1 MKEQIPISMK
11 RIMNI
16 WIIGLFL
23 LLNLGGCSSK
33 KAEKNI
39 VNFTRDDFKEQVILS
54 NPELITLDD
63 STLNDPAAFYLMHDS
78 IIIVQNQPHCDHLI
92 ELFSLDSRKIVTQFA
107 SKGNGP
113 GEFNTCY
120 CYVPNSNDSM
130 FYLKDDGAYSYIT
143 VDLNSTLHSK
153 KLVVKNRFQYNPE
166 LHYYVEICPIDDSHY
181 IGYHMWYLNDSTY
194 NNNVTALKKYTVNEN
209 IEESNTMEAAMSKY
223 KYFVASVNDVHLF
236 MNQTRNAFWM
246 ADAHKDKIEIYDESL
261 NLVKTLIGPDNY
273 NFKYSLPQSNSP
285 IPFVGFEGDKSYKT
299 YSSFTVTDKHVY
311 ILYQGING
319 VVDDTE
325 NLKPVEVFKF
335 DWDGNLLCNYKLDRF
350 VYTLSVDSKE
360 EYLYCSTFKS
370 PKDIRE
376 FVRYKL

>member
-113 GEFNTCY
+113 G
-120 CYVPNSNDSM
+120 
-130 FYLKDDGAYSYIT
+130 
-143 VDLNSTLHSK
+143 
-153 KLVVKNRFQYNPE
+153 
-166 LHYYVEICPIDDSHY
+166 
-181 IGYHMWYLNDSTY
+181 
-194 NNNVTALKKYTVNEN
+194 
-209 IEESNTMEAAMSKY
+209 
-223 KYFVASVNDVHLF
+223 
-236 MNQTRNAFWM
+236 
-246 ADAHKDKIEIYDESL
+246 
-261 NLVKTLIGPDNY
+261 
-273 NFKYSLPQSNSP
+273 
-285 IPFVGFEGDKSYKT
+285 
-299 YSSFTVTDKHVY
+299 
-311 ILYQGING
+311 
-319 VVDDTE
+319 
-325 NLKPVEVFKF
+325 
-335 DWDGNLLCNYKLDRF
+335 
-350 VYTLSVDSKE
+350 
-360 EYLYCSTFKS
+360 
-370 PKDIRE
+370 
-376 FVRYKL
+376 